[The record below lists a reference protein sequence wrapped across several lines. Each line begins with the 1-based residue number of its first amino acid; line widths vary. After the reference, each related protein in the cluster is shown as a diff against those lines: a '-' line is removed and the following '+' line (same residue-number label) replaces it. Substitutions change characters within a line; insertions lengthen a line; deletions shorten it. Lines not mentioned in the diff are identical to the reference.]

1 VPYVFRSNIK
11 PMKEETLIKTWV
23 EEARLGNRSCFN
35 NLITFY
41 HAEMLAYALK
51 ICRYN
56 NIAEDALQDAYIN
69 AFTHITELKTTES
82 YQSWLRTIVKRSCWQ
97 YLNTN
102 SNKASLPLSVKL
114 IDSKIS
120 DRALENEIEKN
131 NLNEFIWERITHL
144 SEPLRLVVLLRYFTA
159 FNDYE
164 NISTVLCVPVG
175 TVRSRL
181 NEAKKRLKKIW
192 NYELSGMPEKLKTE
206 AKYWN
211 EFYEY
216 SFRNIQKDDKA
227 RKMFNNHLLPD
238 LTIRFTSGKTAY
250 GRNLFEKEIN
260 DDITYGTTYGI
271 GTVFNLK
278 DIGIMQGEN
287 INSKEY
293 PDRCPPTST
302 LIFHRKIDKTF
313 FLQFHNALVS
323 R

>member
-1 VPYVFRSNIK
+1 
-11 PMKEETLIKTWV
+11 MKEEALIKNWV

-41 HAEMLAYALK
+41 HSEMLAYALK
-51 ICRYN
+51 ICRYS

-69 AFTHITELKTTES
+69 AFTHITELKATES
-82 YQSWLRTIVKRSCWQ
+82 FQPWLRTIVKRSCWQ
-97 YLNTN
+97 YLN
-102 SNKASLPLSVKL
+102 SRSEKASLPLSAKL
-114 IDSKIS
+114 IDTKIS
-120 DRALENEIEKN
+120 DHALENKIEKN
-131 NLNEFIWERITHL
+131 NLNEFVWERITHL
-144 SEPLRLVVLLRYFTA
+144 SETLRVVVLLRYFTGY
-159 FNDYE
+159 NNYE
-164 NISTVLCVPVG
+164 NISTIIGVPVG

-181 NEAKKRLKKIW
+181 NEAKKQLKKIW
-192 NYELSGMPEKLKTE
+192 NYDLSGLPENLKSE

-216 SFRNIQKDDKA
+216 SFSNIQTDNNV
-227 RKMFNNHLLPD
+227 RKTFGNHLLPD
-238 LTIRFTSGKTAY
+238 LTIRFTSGKTAQ
-250 GRNLFEKEIN
+250 GRELFEKEIN
-260 DDITYGTTYGI
+260 DDITYGTSYGI

-278 DIGIMQGEN
+278 DIGIIQGEN

-323 R
+323 Q